1 MGQRWRCQRETGVA
15 QEALESFLGRLLTD
29 DQLRR
34 RAISSIDEAAEK
46 GGYRLSSEELHA
58 IKLDDLI
65 RIETVALQLDR
76 TIRRFGS

>member
-1 MGQRWRCQRETGVA
+1 
-15 QEALESFLGRLLTD
+15 
-29 DQLRR
+29 
-34 RAISSIDEAAEK
+34 
-46 GGYRLSSEELHA
+46 LSSEELHA